1 VKETVTGPRR
11 RGRTDGA
18 EPAGGIASGRDGAEP
33 NRAARWRDDW
43 LQTVR
48 QTLPRILELA
58 RNFRPTLHLESV
70 AAIDPGI
77 LRSYHVQGIIWDVDG
92 TLMPYHNTR
101 VSPELEPAF
110 QALLAAP
117 DVRHVLLSNSG
128 ERRFREL
135 GAIFPE
141 IPVLRAYT
149 SPRGIL
155 CRRLLGQRDSWSE
168 AELASRLTA
177 GARAI
182 RKPNPILIEH
192 ALREMGELRREDV
205 VLIGDQYF
213 TDVAGANLA
222 GIRSIKVRTLAR
234 ETFPAPVRL
243 LQRIEELAYRVLY
256 GPPSRGGTA

>member
-1 VKETVTGPRR
+1 MN
-11 RGRTDGA
+11 GA

-48 QTLPRILELA
+48 QTLPRILEVA

-70 AAIDPGI
+70 AAIDRPF
-77 LRSYHVQGIIWDVDG
+77 LRSYRLEGIIWDVDG

-117 DVRHVLLSNSG
+117 DLRHVLLSNSG

-135 GAIFPE
+135 GAIFPK
-141 IPVLRAYT
+141 IPVLRAYA
-149 SPRGIL
+149 SPQGIL
-155 CRRLLGQRDSWSE
+155 SRRLLGQQDSWSE
-168 AELASRLTA
+168 AELATRLAA

-182 RKPNPILIEH
+182 RKPNPILVQH
-192 ALREMGELRREDV
+192 ALRQMGELRREDV
-205 VLIGDQYF
+205 VLIGDQYV

-222 GIRSIKVRTLAR
+222 GVRSIKVRTLAR
-234 ETFPAPVRL
+234 KSFPLPVQL
-243 LQRIEELAYRVLY
+243 LQRIEELVYRVFY